1 MPRKKPSIFE
11 IQEEKTRVNVTIQ
24 ESNLQQTNGKPRL
37 YGSIS
42 RRKITVRAILAEM
55 EKNHHQL
62 VSKELM
68 FYVAEEL
75 SKHMMDKF
83 KKGYAVEL
91 LDFGTIFPTMKGSIK
106 ATDTPSVIKKHFDVG
121 FTPSKQAY
129 AALKNYEVAK
139 VRNVSVQHC
148 IYSVCDLCPS
158 ERRRNSI
165 LTGRLG
171 LIKGKGIKL
180 GGNTSGLYAVPVP
193 EDWKGYS
200 LPARTQWIP
209 ITNIVS
215 NKPSELEFYAPE
227 LKPGTYVFIVET
239 SLSAGGKPL
248 KNSVIARSEIVQV
261 EAMEAKPQE

>member
-1 MPRKKPSIFE
+1 MCFGTVLFLTFP
-11 IQEEKTRVNVTIQ
+11 
-24 ESNLQQTNGKPRL
+24 SNLQQTNGKPRL

-42 RRKITVRAILAEM
+42 RKKITVRAILAEM

-106 ATDTPSVIKKHFDVG
+106 ITDTPSVIKKHFDIG

-129 AALKNYEVAK
+129 AALKNYEVVN

-148 IYSVCDLCPS
+148 IYSIYDPCLS

-165 LTGRLG
+165 KAGRIG
-171 LIKGKGIKL
+171 VIKGKGIKL
-180 GGNTSGLYAVPVP
+180 GGDVSGLYTVPVP
-193 EDWKGYS
+193 EDWNGSS

-209 ITNIVS
+209 VTHVVS
-215 NKPSELEFYAPE
+215 SLPSELEFYTPE
-227 LKPGTYVFIVET
+227 LKPGPYVFIVET

-248 KNSVIARSEIVQV
+248 KNSVIVHSEIVQV
-261 EAMEAKPQE
+261 QAMEAEQPK